1 MRIRLTYITPLLAAG
16 ADAAA
21 IATAPAV
28 LASTHLERTR
38 LAGNDAVD
46 ARGVV
51 GGADTPD

>member
-1 MRIRLTYITPLLAAG
+1 LRIRPKYITPLLAAG
-16 ADAAA
+16 AAAAA

-46 ARGVV
+46 VRGVV
-51 GGADTPD
+51 CVTDTPD